1 MRRSLLLRLFVLS
14 ALVAVA
20 SIAAT
25 AWLAARTTSGAIQQ
39 EQGQALADD
48 GNIYR
53 GLLKYAATHPNWRDV
68 AAEVRGTASITGRR
82 IALTLTD
89 GTPVFD
95 SATDGRP
102 LPLRPSIVVDPLQVD
117 SGLGQETTA
126 DRIDPDAVGPYALSD
141 ADRTRLGALAQ
152 RVLRC
157 VQTRSG
163 AGTVVTSPGGHPRI
177 DGADP
182 FVLSSCNGST
192 LSLPAKSEQAALDQL
207 STLVSA
213 CLNRGPEPKPLAQ
226 VQVLLDFTWVQ
237 KGVVRSA
244 ESNQAVQ
251 SCLSAAR
258 REQLTPFVAPA
269 ASLYLTAPGGEA
281 PTGFTLSPENKVRL
295 FEVAGAILLLTLA
308 VTVLGGIRLIRPL
321 RALTGAAK
329 RMEGGESGAQVKVR
343 GRDEIARLGTAFNAM
358 SASRERLEQT
368 RKAMVSDIAHELR
381 TPLSNIRGWLEATQ
395 DGISRLD
402 DELVDS
408 LLEEAVHLQHIVN
421 DLQDLALADAGA
433 LRLHPEPV
441 DAAHLLAQVAAAQ
454 RPAGIALSVET
465 PAALEVTADPVR
477 LRQAV
482 GNLVSNAVRHTPAG
496 GSVVLRGRRDGDDVV
511 IEVADTGTGISA
523 DDLPH
528 VFDRFWRADKAR
540 TRGTGAS
547 GLSGAPG
554 GGAPGPERSSGFHSG
569 LGLAIVRKLAEAHG
583 GTVTAASVP
592 GQGATFTLRL
602 PAGTAAG

>member
-53 GLLKYAATHPNWRDV
+53 GLLKYAATHPNWHDV
-68 AAEVRGTASITGRR
+68 GAQVRGTASITGRR

-89 GTPVFD
+89 GTPIAD

-102 LPLRPSIVVDPLQVD
+102 LPLRPSIVVDPLSVD
-117 SGLGQETTA
+117 SGLGQDTTA
-126 DRIDPDAVGPYALSD
+126 DRIDPDAVGPYALSE
-141 ADRTRLGALAQ
+141 ADRANLGAVAQ

-157 VQTRSG
+157 VQGRSG
-163 AGTVVTSPGGHPRI
+163 LGSIETSPGGHPRI
-177 DGADP
+177 EGADP
-182 FVLSSCNGST
+182 FVLSSCNGSA
-192 LSLPAKSEQAALDQL
+192 LSKPTKTEQAALDQL
-207 STLVSA
+207 STLVNA
-213 CLNRGPEPKPLAQ
+213 CLNRGPESKPLAQ
-226 VQVLLDFTWVQ
+226 IQVLPDFTWVHR
-237 KGVVRSA
+237 GVAAEESEQAVRS
-244 ESNQAVQ
+244 
-251 SCLSAAR
+251 CLNAAR

-269 ASLYLTAPGGEA
+269 ASLYLTAPGGEPPA
-281 PTGFTLSPENKVRL
+281 GFTLSPENKVRL
-295 FEVAGAILLLTLA
+295 FQVAGGILLLTLL
-308 VTVLGGIRLIRPL
+308 VTAFAGLRLIRPL
-321 RALTGAAK
+321 RALTGAAR
-329 RMEGGESGAQVKVR
+329 RMEAGETGAQVKVR

-358 SASRERLEQT
+358 SASRERLEET
-368 RKAMVSDIAHELR
+368 RKMMVSDIAHELR

-408 LLEEAVHLQHIVN
+408 LLEEAVHLQHIVD

-441 DAAHLLAQVAAAQ
+441 DVAALLAQVVAAF
-454 RPAGIALSVET
+454 RPEGVSLTVSADPVE
-465 PAALEVTADPVR
+465 LTADPVR

-496 GSVVLRGRRDGDDVV
+496 GSVVVRGRRDGDDVV
-511 IEVADTGTGISA
+511 IEVADTGAGIA
-523 DDLPH
+523 AEDLPH

-540 TRGTGAS
+540 TRGTG
-547 GLSGAPG
+547 G
-554 GGAPGPERSSGFHSG
+554 SG

-583 GTVTAASVP
+583 GTATAASVP
-592 GQGATFTLRL
+592 DQGSTFTLRL
-602 PAGTAAG
+602 PAGTAAP

>member
-53 GLLKYAATHPNWRDV
+53 GLLKYAATHPSWHDV
-68 AAEVRGTASITGRR
+68 GDQLRGTAATTGRR

-89 GTPVFD
+89 GTPIAD

-102 LPLRPSIVVDPLQVD
+102 LPLRPSIVVDPLSVD
-117 SGLGQETTA
+117 SGLGQDTTA
-126 DRIDPDAVGPYALSD
+126 DRIDPDAVGPYALPE
-141 ADRTRLGALAQ
+141 ADRANLAAVAQ

-157 VQTRSG
+157 VQGRSG
-163 AGTVVTSPGGHPRI
+163 LGSVETSPGGHPRI
-177 DGADP
+177 EGADP
-182 FVLSSCNGST
+182 FVLSSCNGT
-192 LSLPAKSEQAALDQL
+192 ALSRPTKTEQTALDQL
-207 STLVSA
+207 STLVNA
-213 CLNRGPEPKPLAQ
+213 CLNRGPESKPLAQ
-226 VQVLLDFTWVQ
+226 VQVLLDFTWVH
-237 KGVVRSA
+237 KGVAAEESEQAVRS
-244 ESNQAVQ
+244 
-251 SCLSAAR
+251 CLNAAR

-269 ASLYLTAPGGEA
+269 ASLYLTAPSGEPPA
-281 PTGFTLSPENKVRL
+281 GFTLSPENQVRL
-295 FEVAGAILLLTLA
+295 FQVAGGILLLTLL
-308 VTVLGGIRLIRPL
+308 VTAFAGLRLIRPL
-321 RALTGAAK
+321 RALTGAAQ
-329 RMEGGESGAQVKVR
+329 RMEAGESGAQVKVR

-358 SASRERLEQT
+358 SASRERLEET

-408 LLEEAVHLQHIVN
+408 LLEEAVHLQHIVD

-441 DAAHLLAQVAAAQ
+441 DVAALLAQVVAAFRPAEVSLTAAAG
-454 RPAGIALSVET
+454 PLS
-465 PAALEVTADPVR
+465 LTADPVR

-496 GSVVLRGRRDGDDVV
+496 GSVEVRGRRDGDDVV
-511 IEVADTGTGISA
+511 IEVADTGAGIA
-523 DDLPH
+523 AEDLPH

-540 TRGTGAS
+540 TRTTG
-547 GLSGAPG
+547 G
-554 GGAPGPERSSGFHSG
+554 SG

-583 GTVTAASVP
+583 GTATAESVP
-592 GQGATFTLRL
+592 GQGSTFTLRL

>member
-53 GLLKYAATHPNWRDV
+53 GLLKYAATHPNWHDV
-68 AAEVRGTASITGRR
+68 GDQLRGTAATTGRR

-89 GTPVFD
+89 GTPIAD

-102 LPLRPSIVVDPLQVD
+102 LPLRPSIVVDPLSVD
-117 SGLGQETTA
+117 SGLGQDTTA
-126 DRIDPDAVGPYALSD
+126 DRIDPDAVGPYALPE
-141 ADRTRLGALAQ
+141 ADRANLAAVAQ

-157 VQTRSG
+157 VQGRSG
-163 AGTVVTSPGGHPRI
+163 LGSIETSPGGHPRI
-177 DGADP
+177 EGADP
-182 FVLSSCNGST
+182 FVLSSCNGT
-192 LSLPAKSEQAALDQL
+192 ALSRPAKTEQTALDQL
-207 STLVSA
+207 STLVNA
-213 CLNRGPEPKPLAQ
+213 CLNRGPESKPLAQ
-226 VQVLLDFTWVQ
+226 VQVLLDFTWVH
-237 KGVVRSA
+237 KGVAAEESEQAVRS
-244 ESNQAVQ
+244 
-251 SCLSAAR
+251 CLNAAR

-269 ASLYLTAPGGEA
+269 ASLYLTAPSGEPPA
-281 PTGFTLSPENKVRL
+281 GFTLSPENQVRL
-295 FEVAGAILLLTLA
+295 FQVAGGILLLTLL
-308 VTVLGGIRLIRPL
+308 VTAFAGLRLIRPL
-321 RALTGAAK
+321 RALTGAAQ
-329 RMEGGESGAQVKVR
+329 RMEAGESGAQVKVR

-358 SASRERLEQT
+358 SASRERLEET

-408 LLEEAVHLQHIVN
+408 LLEEAVHLQHIVD

-441 DAAHLLAQVAAAQ
+441 DAAALLAQVVAAF
-454 RPAGIALSVET
+454 RPADLLLTVSAGPLS
-465 PAALEVTADPVR
+465 LTADPVR

-496 GSVVLRGRRDGDDVV
+496 GSVEVRGRRDGDDVV
-511 IEVADTGTGISA
+511 IEVADTGAGIA
-523 DDLPH
+523 PEDLPH

-540 TRGTGAS
+540 TRGTG
-547 GLSGAPG
+547 G
-554 GGAPGPERSSGFHSG
+554 SG

-583 GTVTAASVP
+583 GTATAVSVP
-592 GQGATFTLRL
+592 GQGSTFTLRL
-602 PAGTAAG
+602 PSGASGRE

>member
-68 AAEVRGTASITGRR
+68 ADQLRGTAATTGRR

-89 GTPVFD
+89 GTPVAD

-102 LPLRPSIVVDPLQVD
+102 LPLRPSIVVDPLSVD
-117 SGLGQETTA
+117 SGLGQATTA
-126 DRIDPDAVGPYALSD
+126 DRIDPDAVGPYALSTE
-141 ADRTRLGALAQ
+141 DRSRLDVLAQ

-157 VQTRSG
+157 VQGRSG
-163 AGTVVTSPGGHPRI
+163 VGTVETSPGGHPRI
-177 DGADP
+177 EGADP
-182 FVLSSCNGST
+182 FVLSSCNGSV
-192 LSLPAKSEQAALDQL
+192 LSLPTKTEQVALDQL
-207 STLVSA
+207 STLVNA
-213 CLNRGPEPKPLAQ
+213 CLNRGPEAKPLAQ
-226 VQVLLDFTWVQ
+226 VQVLLDFTWAR
-237 KGVVRSA
+237 KGVQSA
-244 ESNQAVQ
+244 ESEQAVQ
-251 SCLSAAR
+251 ACLTAAR
-258 REQLTPFVAPA
+258 REQLTPYVSPA
-269 ASLYLTAPGGEA
+269 ASLYLTAPGGEPPA
-281 PTGFTLSPENKVRL
+281 GFTLSPENKVRL
-295 FEVAGAILLLTLA
+295 FQVAGGILLLTLL
-308 VTVLGGIRLIRPL
+308 VTVFGGLRLIRPL
-321 RALTGAAK
+321 RALTGAAQ
-329 RMEGGESGAQVKVR
+329 RLEAGEAGAQVKVR

-358 SASRERLEQT
+358 SASRERLEET

-395 DGISRLD
+395 DGVSTLD
-402 DELVDS
+402 DELIDS
-408 LLEEAVHLQHIVN
+408 LLEEAVHLQHIVD

-441 DAAHLLAQVAAAQ
+441 DAAHLLAQVAAAH
-454 RPAGIALSVET
+454 RPAGVSLSVET

-482 GNLVSNAVRHTPAG
+482 GNLVSNAVRHTPEG
-496 GSVVLRGRRDGDDVV
+496 GSVLLRGRREGDDVV
-511 IEVADTGTGISA
+511 IEVADTGAGISA
-523 DDLPH
+523 EDLPH

-540 TRGTGAS
+540 TRGTG
-547 GLSGAPG
+547 G
-554 GGAPGPERSSGFHSG
+554 SG

-583 GTVTAASVP
+583 GTATAASVP

-602 PAGTAAG
+602 PADRAAG